1 MLYGILLESARDGIC
16 LGYGNQIW
24 KKIVQE
30 LNFEHESFTT
40 LGRYEDNL
48 VEKIAECLADILH
61 EGTPEYYMQFFGECF
76 VRFFTNYGYDKIL
89 RVAGRHFGDF
99 LHSIDQLHDS
109 TKFSFPRMKSPLF
122 HVLEEDENGALLQYK
137 SRRRGFQ
144 RYIVGQLKECGSRF
158 YHEEIYVRI
167 QEDLSTNEYTRI
179 IFRVDFNNSAAK
191 ETSKRLHCFPNLPDI
206 TSDTFFKV
214 FPFCVLFDPSMRITH
229 MGKSIKSLFPY
240 DTVVNGRHLDEIF
253 RLIRPDIPLEWSNM
267 LSYGRHIVFLM
278 ESRIALRSDK
288 GTKSND
294 GTVTKK
300 PKTTAGMTGSSAI
313 RLKGQMKW
321 ISSWNMMVFLCHP
334 ILSTTEEMMNI
345 GLTLHDLNFYDGSS
359 EILIAGMQHARQLQ
373 AAIDKQHAW
382 ISKLQATKVELQEWR
397 RKGKRLLYSMMPRHI
412 AQMLQQGIVANSI
425 CESHK
430 LITVLFC
437 YTLDFK
443 DVIHK
448 LPPNEIVQVVNQM
461 VIIFDQCSDK
471 YDVFKVET
479 KADSS
484 YMIVAGIQERVP
496 QRRISSSSGSSI
508 RSSIGG
514 DSLDEILP
522 GMKNPLG
529 LNQAEI
535 VAGLAFDLLKQSKK
549 LINKM
554 SKAPFKVK
562 IGFHSGSAVGGIV
575 GHKNYQY
582 CLFGDTI
589 NTASRVTTT
598 GDIGRIH
605 LSATSWELLK
615 DSVYF
620 DTTPRGQIEMKGK
633 GEMQTYWLT
642 GAKDAYVEHASI
654 IDSKSETL
662 ENGFLSEYHPTMYEI
677 NDRKKSLTNVINKLP
692 TSSDQCPFSSF
703 RSPPSFI

>member
-16 LGYGNQIW
+16 LSYGNHIW

-30 LNFEHESFTT
+30 LNFEHESFAT

-48 VEKIAECLADILH
+48 IDKIAECLADILH

-89 RVAGRHFGDF
+89 RVAGRHFRDF

-109 TKFSFPRMKSPLF
+109 TKFSFPQMRSPLF
-122 HVLEEDENGALLQYK
+122 HVLEEDEHGAFLQYK

-144 RYIVGQLKECGSRF
+144 RYIVGQLRECASRF
-158 YHEEIYVRI
+158 YNEDIYVRI
-167 QEDLSTNEYTRI
+167 QDDISTNECTLI
-179 IFRVDFNNSAAK
+179 IFRVDFNNSAVK
-191 ETSKRLHCFPNLPDI
+191 ETSQRLFNNPNLPDI
-206 TSDTFFKV
+206 TSETFFKV
-214 FPFCVLFDPSMRITH
+214 FPFCLLIDPSMRIFH
-229 MGKSIKSLFPY
+229 MGKSIKSLFPV
-240 DTVVNGRHLDEIF
+240 DTVLNGRYLEEIF
-253 RLIRPDIPLEWSNM
+253 RLIRPDIILEWNKV

-278 ESRIALRSDK
+278 ESRIPLRSDK
-288 GTKSND
+288 GNKSNENLIIQRS
-294 GTVTKK
+294 
-300 PKTTAGMTGSSAI
+300 KTTVGPTGSSSI

-321 ISSWNMMVFLCHP
+321 ISSWNMIVFLCHP
-334 ILSTTEEMMNI
+334 VLSTTEEMMNI

-382 ISKLQATKVELQEWR
+382 ISQLQATKVELQEWR

-412 AQMLQQGIVANSI
+412 AQMLQQGVVANSI

-443 DVIHK
+443 DVIQK
-448 LPPNEIVQVVNQM
+448 LTPTEIVQSINQM
-461 VIIFDQCSDK
+461 VIVFDQCSDK

-484 YMIVAGIQERVP
+484 YMIVSGIQERP
-496 QRRISSSSGSSI
+496 QQRRVSNMSGSSA
-508 RSSIGG
+508 RSSIGD
-514 DSLDEILP
+514 DSLEE
-522 GMKNPLG
+522 GMTTVKNPLG

-535 VAGLAFDLLKQSKK
+535 VAGLALEILKQSKK
-549 LINKM
+549 LINKI
-554 SKAPFKVK
+554 SKIPFKTK
-562 IGFHSGSAVGGIV
+562 IGFHSGPAVGGIV

-582 CLFGDTI
+582 CLFGDTV

-598 GDIGRIH
+598 SDVGRIH
-605 LSATSWELLK
+605 LSAASWQLLK
-615 DSVYF
+615 DSSYF
-620 DTTPRGQIEMKGK
+620 ETSPRGKIQMKGK
-633 GEMQTYWLT
+633 GEMQTYWLN
-642 GAKDAYVEHASI
+642 GATDAYIEHTLI
-654 IDSKSETL
+654 LESKNETVG
-662 ENGFLSEYHPTMYEI
+662 NDMLSDYHPTMYEI
-677 NDRKKSLTNVINKLP
+677 NDGRKSMPSIINKLP
-692 TSSDQCPFSSF
+692 SSVDQCPFNAF
-703 RSPPSFI
+703 KPTHFI